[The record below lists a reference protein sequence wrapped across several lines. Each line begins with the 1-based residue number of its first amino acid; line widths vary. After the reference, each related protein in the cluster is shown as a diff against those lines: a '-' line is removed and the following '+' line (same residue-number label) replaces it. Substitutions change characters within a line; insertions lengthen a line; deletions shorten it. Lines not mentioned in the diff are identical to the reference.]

1 MRNAFTIIGLGLAM
15 SAACG
20 TETSLKPEFTPTA
33 SMTAARME
41 HTATLLRDG
50 TVLIAGGKDL
60 ASAELFDPT
69 AATFTSTAAMATP
82 RSGHTATR
90 LPSGSVLIAGGSSSS
105 TVNLASAELF
115 GPGTA
120 TFTATGD
127 MTTARSLHTATLL
140 SNGMV
145 LIAGGWSVPAPF
157 ASNFVTSAELFDP
170 VTRTFT
176 ATGDMITPRLAFTA
190 TLLTNGMVLMV
201 GGQNSGGYLAS
212 AELYDPSTG
221 TFTAAGSMGVA
232 RAYHTATLLNDGT
245 VLIAGGGS
253 NGFLARAELYD
264 PDTGKFTPTG
274 SMTTPRGYH
283 TATLLNDGV
292 VLVAGG
298 YNGGWTLAGADLYD
312 PAAETFTAT
321 SDMTTPRQ
329 YHTGTLLHDGRVPR
343 RRRIRWRFSPRERGD
358 LSVARISLAAPRAAQ
373 RPRISRQAVA
383 VRYWDTGGAGFAAA
397 TASSMRRICRPIW
410 LRTLGTVSMS
420 KRLRS
425 RSAASSD
432 RVSPSP
438 MAASIL
444 TSGSG

>member
-127 MTTARSLHTATLL
+127 M
-140 SNGMV
+140 
-145 LIAGGWSVPAPF
+145 
-157 ASNFVTSAELFDP
+157 
-170 VTRTFT
+170 
-176 ATGDMITPRLAFTA
+176 ITPRLAFTA

-232 RAYHTATLLNDGT
+232 RAYHTATLLNDGRPVAARVDLLPRFHGQSPCLYLRDLPVNEMADT
-245 VLIAGGGS
+245 VLVGDAGSLPAEGTLLPETYLFMRGATRGDIIDKMERAQQALVDTLWASRAPGLPIKNKQEAIILASIVEKETALPAERRHIASVFVNRLRIGMKLQSDPTIIYGITKGYPL
-253 NGFLARAELYD
+253 GRRILAQSDILPLYD
-264 PDTGKFTPTG
+264 RLLRHLGLVLQPGG
-274 SMTTPRGYH
+274 RIAWTTPRKVG
-283 TATLLNDGV
+283 TG
-292 VLVAGG
+292 
-298 YNGGWTLAGADLYD
+298 
-312 PAAETFTAT
+312 PTFFL
-321 SDMTTPRQ
+321 PLK
-329 YHTGTLLHDGRVPR
+329 H
-343 RRRIRWRFSPRERGD
+343 
-358 LSVARISLAAPRAAQ
+358 
-373 RPRISRQAVA
+373 
-383 VRYWDTGGAGFAAA
+383 
-397 TASSMRRICRPIW
+397 
-410 LRTLGTVSMS
+410 
-420 KRLRS
+420 
-425 RSAASSD
+425 
-432 RVSPSP
+432 
-438 MAASIL
+438 
-444 TSGSG
+444 